1 MIKFIDCTLVIVL
14 LLCIEEIS
22 GQIGLRNKYTKKLVG
37 LMRSLQTTEGGAKIF
52 RKFHRPNSF
61 TSYGYDIKKCPQRLR
76 RIISDKIKCLIGVS
90 DKLQRQLFS
99 VQIYYSINTD
109 DQLWDSIMRRRNCSE
124 LSDESLEMC
133 RKALSGEFPVV
144 KPYINT
150 DVNQELNNC
159 YIEEKGNLS
168 NYMTKR

>member
-22 GQIGLRNKYTKKLVG
+22 GQVGLRNKYTKKLVG

-52 RKFHRPNSF
+52 RKFYSPNSF
-61 TSYGYDIKKCPQRLR
+61 TSYGYDIKECPQRLR
-76 RIISDKIKCLIGVS
+76 RIISDKKKCRGVS
-90 DKLQRQLFS
+90 DKLEQQLLS
-99 VQIYYSINTD
+99 VQIYYSINAD
-109 DQLWDSIMRRRNCSE
+109 KRLWESVMMSRNCSE
-124 LSDESLEMC
+124 LSGESLEIC
-133 RKALSGEFPVV
+133 EKALSGEFPVL
-144 KPYINT
+144 KSYINT